1 MIYLASRSPRR
12 QELLAQIG
20 LAFEVLDV
28 AVDEG
33 ILPDE
38 CPERYTQRLALE
50 KARAGARA
58 LSAEQTRPV
67 LAADTCVVIH
77 GRILGKPEDRE
88 QGVWMLNQLS
98 DATHEVYSAVSLGRE
113 QFETRLSI
121 SRVTFRALSADEI
134 SAYWASGEPADKAG
148 GYAIQGLGGQF
159 VRWLEGSYSGVM
171 GLPLF
176 ETAEL
181 LQRSGI
187 ELLNLADSVVGNRP

>member
-12 QELLAQIG
+12 QELLTQIG

-28 AVDEG
+28 AVDER

-38 CPERYTQRLALE
+38 GPERYVQRLALE
-50 KARAGARA
+50 KARAGAQT
-58 LSAEQTRPV
+58 LSPGQTWPV
-67 LAADTCVVIH
+67 LAADTCVVTH

-113 QFETRLSI
+113 HFETRLSI
-121 SRVTFRALSADEI
+121 SRVTFRALTSDEI

-171 GLPLF
+171 GLPLY

-187 ELLNLADSVVGNRP
+187 ELLEIQPCDQ

>member
-20 LAFEVLDV
+20 LTFEVLDV
-28 AVDEG
+28 AVDER

-38 CPERYTQRLALE
+38 GPERYAQRLALE
-50 KARAGARA
+50 KARAGART
-58 LSAEQTRPV
+58 LSAGQTRPV

-113 QFETRLSI
+113 HFETRLSI
-121 SRVTFRALSADEI
+121 SRVTFRALTSDEI

-171 GLPLF
+171 GLPLY

-187 ELLNLADSVVGNRP
+187 ELLEILACDQ

>member
-28 AVDEG
+28 AVDER

-38 CPERYTQRLALE
+38 GPERYAQRLALE
-50 KARAGARA
+50 KAQAGART
-58 LSAEQTRPV
+58 LSPGQTRPV

-113 QFETRLSI
+113 HFETRLSI
-121 SRVTFRALSADEI
+121 SRVTFRALTSDEI

-171 GLPLF
+171 GLPLY

-187 ELLNLADSVVGNRP
+187 ELLGILACDQ